1 MADAWLF
8 ADEIDQ
14 FHADLTLNRE
24 SLPTLIICDPRL
36 GSDALNP
43 IGKKADDLRVWSFCG
58 DVGKSIN
65 RYDWDFQLC
74 TPGIWCERSRARS
87 VT

>member
-8 ADEIDQ
+8 TDEIDQ
-14 FHADLTLNRE
+14 FHANLTINRE
-24 SLPTLIICDPRL
+24 KPAHALCDPILGPTRL
-36 GSDALNP
+36 TP
-43 IGKKADDLRVWSFCG
+43 TGKKADDIRVWSVRG